1 MRELMLSSS
10 IFEKWCFKKQ
20 RDFMLSSN
28 TTFLEK
34 SLDEGVHAFFKHLQE
49 IGVLISTRES
59 SCFY

>member
-10 IFEKWCFKKQ
+10 ISERWCFKKQ

-49 IGVLISTRES
+49 MV
-59 SCFY
+59 F